1 LRITINTAMTIDG
14 KIATSSGDSAIS
26 SKEDLKRL
34 HRLRAAVD
42 AVVVGISTVLVDD
55 PCLTVRYVKGKNP
68 ARVIVDS
75 KGRIPLDSKILQT
88 ARRITTIVAVTKH
101 ASADKKYKIRK
112 TGAVVITVSHKTGNL
127 VDLEELFTIL
137 EKRGIKNILV
147 EGGGE
152 INWSVLNTRMVDE
165 LIVTISSVIVGGK
178 TAPTFVDGDGFK
190 KISEGI
196 KLKLIKLAKNKKGEV
211 TLYFKPLLSKVIF
224 ANK

>member
-1 LRITINTAMTIDG
+1 MRITINTAMTIDG
-14 KIATSSGDSAIS
+14 KIATSSGDSSIS
-26 SKEDLKRL
+26 SKEDLRRI
-34 HRLRAAVD
+34 HQLRAAVD

-55 PCLTVRYVKGKNP
+55 PCLTVRYVKGKSP

-101 ASADKKYKIRK
+101 ASTEKKYKIRE
-112 TGAVVITVSHKTGNL
+112 TGAVVITVSHKTDNL
-127 VDLEELFTIL
+127 VDMKELFTIL
-137 EKRGIKNILV
+137 EKRGMKNILV

-178 TAPTFVDGDGFK
+178 TATTLVEGDGFK

-196 KLKLIKLAKNKKGEV
+196 RLKLIKFVENKKGEV
-211 TLYFKPLLSKVIF
+211 TLYFKPLLRKVLF

>member
-1 LRITINTAMTIDG
+1 
-14 KIATSSGDSAIS
+14 
-26 SKEDLKRL
+26 
-34 HRLRAAVD
+34 
-42 AVVVGISTVLVDD
+42 
-55 PCLTVRYVKGKNP
+55 
-68 ARVIVDS
+68 
-75 KGRIPLDSKILQT
+75 
-88 ARRITTIVAVTKH
+88 VAVTKH
-101 ASADKKYKIRK
+101 ASADKKYKIRE

-137 EKRGIKNILV
+137 EKRGMKNILV

-152 INWSVLNTRMVDE
+152 INWSVLNTRMVNE

-178 TAPTFVDGDGFK
+178 KAPTFVEGDGFK

-211 TLYFKPLLSKVIF
+211 TLYFKPLLSRVIF

>member
-1 LRITINTAMTIDG
+1 MTIDG

-101 ASADKKYKIRK
+101 ASAGKKYKIRE
-112 TGAVVITVSHKTGNL
+112 TGAIVITVSHKTDNL
-127 VDLEELFTIL
+127 VDLGELFTIL
-137 EKRGIKNILV
+137 EKRGMKNILV

-178 TAPTFVDGDGFK
+178 TATTLVEGDGFK

-196 KLKLIKLAKNKKGEV
+196 KLKLIKLVKNKKGEV

>member
-1 LRITINTAMTIDG
+1 LRITINAAMTIDG
-14 KIATSSGDSAIS
+14 KIATSSGDSSIS
-26 SKEDLKRL
+26 SKEDLRRL
-34 HRLRAAVD
+34 HQLRAAVD

-75 KGRIPLDSKILQT
+75 KGTIPLDSKILQT

-101 ASADKKYKIRK
+101 ASTEKKYKIRE
-112 TGAVVITVSHKTGNL
+112 TGAVVITVSHKTDNL

-137 EKRGIKNILV
+137 EKRGMKNILV

-178 TAPTFVDGDGFK
+178 TATTLVEGDGFK

-196 KLKLIKLAKNKKGEV
+196 KLKLIKLVENKKGEV
-211 TLYFKPLLSKVIF
+211 TLYFKPLLRKVLF

>member
-1 LRITINTAMTIDG
+1 MTIDG

-55 PCLTVRYVKGKNP
+55 PSLTVRYVKGKNP

-101 ASADKKYKIRK
+101 ASAEKKYKIRE
-112 TGAVVITVSHKTGNL
+112 TGAVVITVSHKTDNL
-127 VDLEELFTIL
+127 VDLGELFTIL
-137 EKRGIKNILV
+137 EKRGMKNILI

-152 INWSVLNTRMVDE
+152 INWSVLNTRIVDE

-178 TAPTFVDGDGFK
+178 TATTLVEGDGFK

-196 KLKLIKLAKNKKGEV
+196 KLQLIKLVQNKKGEV
-211 TLYFKPLLSKVIF
+211 TLYFKPLLSKEIF
-224 ANK
+224 TNK

>member
-1 LRITINTAMTIDG
+1 MRITINTAMTIDG

-101 ASADKKYKIRK
+101 ASADKKYKIRE

-137 EKRGIKNILV
+137 EKRGMKNILV

-178 TAPTFVDGDGFK
+178 TAPTFAEGDGFK

>member
-1 LRITINTAMTIDG
+1 MRITINTAMTIDG

-26 SKEDLKRL
+26 SKEDLKRV
-34 HRLRAAVD
+34 HQLRAAVD
-42 AVVVGISTVLVDD
+42 VIVVGISTVLVDD

-68 ARVIVDS
+68 ARVVVDS
-75 KGRIPLDSKILQT
+75 KGRIPLDSKILQS
-88 ARRITTIVAVTKH
+88 ARKITTIVAVTKY
-101 ASADKKYKIRK
+101 ASAEKKYKIRE
-112 TGAVVITVSHKTGNL
+112 TGAIVISVSHKTDKL

-137 EKRGIKNILV
+137 EKRGMKKILV

-152 INWSVLNTRMVDE
+152 INWSVLNTGMVKE

-178 TAPTFVDGDGFK
+178 SATTLVEGDGFK

-196 KLKLIKLAKNKKGEV
+196 KLKLIKLVENKKGEV
-211 TLYFKPLLSKVIF
+211 TLYFKPLSRKMLF

>member
-1 LRITINTAMTIDG
+1 MTIDG
-14 KIATSSGDSAIS
+14 KIATSSGDSSIS
-26 SKEDLKRL
+26 SKEDLRRL
-34 HRLRAAVD
+34 HQLRAAVD

-101 ASADKKYKIRK
+101 ASTEKKYKIRE
-112 TGAVVITVSHKTGNL
+112 TGAVVITVSHKTDNL

-137 EKRGIKNILV
+137 EKRGMKNILV

-178 TAPTFVDGDGFK
+178 TATTLVEGDGFK

-196 KLKLIKLAKNKKGEV
+196 KLKLIKLVENKTGEV
-211 TLYFKPLLSKVIF
+211 TLYFKPLLRKVLF